1 MAAEQGLWKTSA
13 AWRWTVAIT
22 LLLTGLVYLIS
33 PWRNPG
39 MGPPPLAA
47 YKAPPS
53 VAVTRT
59 SFNQTQPA
67 NTSNTTI
74 SATTSKLNPAFDIN
88 LPSLNSPFPPG
99 TEVHMIGVYQG
110 ALPNGQKEQPW
121 WAKCTAFKDDST
133 AMAECHS
140 KYASQRTTKS
150 ISVEVS
156 RSTAPM
162 VLVLMSYDPV
172 LWKLS
177 VTPSSRIAKI
187 ILAGYHGQDIDGI
200 ANSIPVE
207 VRTYEASPCRNCSR
221 QSEYFYA
228 YKQDSKEF
236 NDAAKKIQT
245 ITGVA
250 PASFQGSYQADRFSI
265 SDITTAN
272 GTQTKP
278 TDDKGDVYTGKSFKD
293 QLLIAGQTVSLP
305 TGNWQGLAYIDI
317 PSKRGRDKLVALG
330 KYEDRRFTE
339 MIAMR
344 VQVVAD
350 SSGFP
355 QFSGCKTTPRYAGD
369 MQVNESFGTQICY
382 EVTHM
387 TDAWSQPF
395 LASVATQMAN
405 QGSPPPATVLTSS
418 FHKADRNLSI
428 DLLHYAIPEARHM
441 TQNED
446 WNSSIWHPKNI
457 DKSSERERFTQE
469 RIQSATT
476 WYQIFRLSL

>member
-1 MAAEQGLWKTSA
+1 MAAEEGLWETSA

-22 LLLTGLVYLIS
+22 LLLSGLVYLIS

-39 MGPPPLAA
+39 TGTPPLAT

-53 VAVTRT
+53 VAVTKT
-59 SFNQTQPA
+59 SFNRTQPA
-67 NTSNTTI
+67 NTSNTSI
-74 SATTSKLNPAFDIN
+74 SAPASKLNPAFDVS
-88 LPSLNSPFPPG
+88 LPSLNSPFPQG

-140 KYASQRTTKS
+140 KYAGQRTTKS
-150 ISVEVS
+150 ISVEVN
-156 RSTAPM
+156 RSGAPM

-177 VTPSSRIAKI
+177 VTSRSRIAKI

-207 VRTYEASPCRNCSR
+207 ARTYEASPCRNCSR
-221 QSEYFYA
+221 QGEYFYA
-228 YKQDSKEF
+228 YKPDSKEF
-236 NDAAKKIQT
+236 DDASKKIRT

-265 SDITTAN
+265 SDTTTAN
-272 GTQTKP
+272 RTPTNS
-278 TDDKGDVYTGKSFKD
+278 TDDKGDVYTGNSFKE
-293 QLLIAGQTVSLP
+293 QILIAGQTVSLP
-305 TGNWQGLAYIDI
+305 MGNWQGLAYIDI
-317 PSKRGRDKLVALG
+317 VSKRGRDKLVALG
-330 KYEDRRFTE
+330 KYEDHRFSE

-344 VQVVAD
+344 IQVVAD

-369 MQVNESFGTQICY
+369 IQVNESFGAQICY

-395 LASVATQMAN
+395 LASVATQMAS
-405 QGSPPPATVLTSS
+405 QGSLPPTTVLASS
-418 FHKADRNLSI
+418 FHKTDRKLSV
-428 DLLHYAIPEARHM
+428 DLLHYVIPEARHV
-441 TQNED
+441 TQNEN
-446 WNSSIWHPKNI
+446 WNSSLWHPNNI
-457 DKSSERERFTQE
+457 DKSSERGRFTQE
-469 RIQSATT
+469 TIQSATT
-476 WYQIFRLSL
+476 WYQIFSLSL

>member
-1 MAAEQGLWKTSA
+1 MAAEEGLWETSA

-22 LLLTGLVYLIS
+22 LLLSGLVYLLS

-39 MGPPPLAA
+39 TGTPPLAA
-47 YKAPPS
+47 YVAPPS
-53 VAVTRT
+53 VTATKA
-59 SFNQTQPA
+59 SFNHTQPT
-67 NTSNTTI
+67 NPSNASISTT
-74 SATTSKLNPAFDIN
+74 ASKLNPAFDIN

-110 ALPNGQKEQPW
+110 ALPNDQKEQPW

-140 KYASQRTTKS
+140 KYAGQRTTKT
-150 ISVEVS
+150 IAVEIS

-162 VLVLMSYDPV
+162 VLVLMSYDPA

-177 VTPSSRIAKI
+177 VSPRSRIAKI

-221 QSEYFYA
+221 QGEYFYA

-236 NDAAKKIQT
+236 NEAAKKIQT
-245 ITGVA
+245 ITGIA
-250 PASFQGSYQADRFSI
+250 PASFQGSSQADRFSI
-265 SDITTAN
+265 ADTTTAN
-272 GTQTKP
+272 RPT
-278 TDDKGDVYTGKSFKD
+278 TDDKGDVYTGNSFKD
-293 QLLIAGQTVSLP
+293 QILIAGQTVSLP

-317 PSKRGRDKLVALG
+317 ASKRGQDKLVALG
-330 KYEDRRFTE
+330 KYEDHRFSE

-344 VQVVAD
+344 IQVVDD

-355 QFSGCKTTPRYAGD
+355 QFPGCKTTPHYAGD
-369 MQVNESFGTQICY
+369 INANESFGTQVCY

-395 LASVATQMAN
+395 LALVATKMAS
-405 QGSPPPATVLTSS
+405 QGSPQPTTVLASS
-418 FHKADRNLSI
+418 FHKTDRKLSV
-428 DLLHYAIPEARHM
+428 DLLHYAIPEAKHV
-441 TQNED
+441 TQNEN
-446 WNSSIWHPKNI
+446 WNSSTWHPNNF
-457 DKSSERERFTQE
+457 DKSSERGRFTQE
-469 RIQSATT
+469 KIKSATT
-476 WYQIFRLSL
+476 WYQIFSLSL